1 MTIRAII
8 ELNDSIM
15 TLESLRILFFIQ
27 KYLFPK
33 VPQSILVAMVAM
45 VVPNGQWW
53 GEEVK
58 AVWTSN
64 LVVILKGQMDPTK
77 CFKSGPVICL
87 VCKVAI
93 AKNEVLKVLA

>member
-1 MTIRAII
+1 
-8 ELNDSIM
+8 M

-64 LVVILKGQMDPTK
+64 LFVIF
-77 CFKSGPVICL
+77 FKRANGSKKFGL
-87 VCKVAI
+87 Q
-93 AKNEVLKVLA
+93 VLKRNLNK

>member
-1 MTIRAII
+1 
-8 ELNDSIM
+8 M

-64 LVVILKGQMDPTK
+64 LVVI
-77 CFKSGPVICL
+77 F
-87 VCKVAI
+87 
-93 AKNEVLKVLA
+93 

>member
-1 MTIRAII
+1 
-8 ELNDSIM
+8 M

-58 AVWTSN
+58 AVWASN
-64 LVVILKGQMDPTK
+64 LVVIFKRAKG
-77 CFKSGPVICL
+77 SN
-87 VCKVAI
+87 KVF
-93 AKNEVLKVLA
+93 

>member
-1 MTIRAII
+1 
-8 ELNDSIM
+8 M

-53 GEEVK
+53 GRKLRQYE
-58 AVWTSN
+58 
-64 LVVILKGQMDPTK
+64 P
-77 CFKSGPVICL
+77 
-87 VCKVAI
+87 AI
-93 AKNEVLKVLA
+93 

>member
-1 MTIRAII
+1 
-8 ELNDSIM
+8 M

-64 LVVILKGQMDPTK
+64 LVVI
-77 CFKSGPVICL
+77 FKRANGSN
-87 VCKVAI
+87 KVF
-93 AKNEVLKVLA
+93 

>member
-1 MTIRAII
+1 M
-8 ELNDSIM
+8 
-15 TLESLRILFFIQ
+15 LESLRILFFIQ

-45 VVPNGQWW
+45 VVSQWTVV
-53 GEEVK
+53 GKEVK

-93 AKNEVLKVLA
+93 TKMKF